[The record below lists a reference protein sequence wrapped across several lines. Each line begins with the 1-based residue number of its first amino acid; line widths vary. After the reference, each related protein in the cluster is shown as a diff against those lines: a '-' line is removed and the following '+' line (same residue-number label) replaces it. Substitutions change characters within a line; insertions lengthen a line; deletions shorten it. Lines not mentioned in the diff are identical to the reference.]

1 LQLTGSSPAKT
12 LGVLLATNSGL
23 NLTSGLA
30 VDSSIAGNGLTLT
43 TGVLAVGAG
52 NGISVGAD
60 TVAINLGTNSGLNVT
75 TGLVVDS
82 SIAGNGLTLTTG
94 VLAVGAG
101 TAIVVGADTVGV
113 DVGTTANKIV
123 QLNGSAQLPAV
134 DGSLLTNIPTGTLAA
149 SYTAG
154 HNITVN
160 AGNTIWNGSG
170 SADTATTV
178 VAATF
183 GQRSGT
189 AGSQGYAFL
198 AKGYISNELT
208 PTYVTYTVD
217 GNGNP
222 TQINEFLNNGGVK
235 IRQVDIV
242 YQVDKN
248 PYTVTE
254 TGAGVLAAGYSTN
267 VVTTYTYASGS
278 GSGQSGNLVSMT
290 RTAT

>member
-1 LQLTGSSPAKT
+1 MTKVALKSAYASGKSS
-12 LGVLLATNSGL
+12 S
-23 NLTSGLA
+23 
-30 VDSSIAGNGLTLT
+30 
-43 TGVLAVGAG
+43 
-52 NGISVGAD
+52 
-60 TVAINLGTNSGLNVT
+60 
-75 TGLVVDS
+75 
-82 SIAGNGLTLTTG
+82 
-94 VLAVGAG
+94 
-101 TAIVVGADTVGV
+101 VVGATFGKRH
-113 DVGTTANKIV
+113 A
-123 QLNGSAQLPAV
+123 
-134 DGSLLTNIPTGTLAA
+134 
-149 SYTAG
+149 TAG
-154 HNITVN
+154 N
-160 AGNTIWNGSG
+160 
-170 SADTATTV
+170 
-178 VAATF
+178 
-183 GQRSGT
+183 
-189 AGSQGYAFL
+189 QGYAFL

-222 TQINEFLNNGGVK
+222 TQINEYLNNGGPK